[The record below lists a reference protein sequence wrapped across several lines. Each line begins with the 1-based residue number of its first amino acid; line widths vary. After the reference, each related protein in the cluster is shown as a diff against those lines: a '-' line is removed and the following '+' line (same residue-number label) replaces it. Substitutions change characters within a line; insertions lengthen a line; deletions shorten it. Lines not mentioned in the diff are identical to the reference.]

1 MNKITALLDAITEV
15 IKNIG
20 TLTESLQTVSNLLNE
35 IKNTEISNK
44 STVHTSESSV
54 KSETVKSKVYS
65 LEDVRSVLA
74 KKSQS
79 GLTSEVREIIVKY
92 G

>member
-35 IKNTEISNK
+35 IKNTEISKK
-44 STVHTSESSV
+44 STIHTSESSV

-65 LEDVRSVLA
+65 LEDVRSVLL
-74 KKSQS
+74 KK
-79 GLTSEVREIIVKY
+79 VKADSLLRLEKSL
-92 G
+92 

>member
-35 IKNTEISNK
+35 IKNTEISKK
-44 STVHTSESSV
+44 STVHTSERLGKIRNCKIEGV
-54 KSETVKSKVYS
+54 FP
-65 LEDVRSVLA
+65 
-74 KKSQS
+74 
-79 GLTSEVREIIVKY
+79 
-92 G
+92 

>member
-35 IKNTEISNK
+35 IKITEISKK
-44 STVHTSESSV
+44 STVHTSESTGNFFEKEGIQVLES
-54 KSETVKSKVYS
+54 KSKKEYS
-65 LEDVRSVLA
+65 FSITIL
-74 KKSQS
+74 
-79 GLTSEVREIIVKY
+79 
-92 G
+92 